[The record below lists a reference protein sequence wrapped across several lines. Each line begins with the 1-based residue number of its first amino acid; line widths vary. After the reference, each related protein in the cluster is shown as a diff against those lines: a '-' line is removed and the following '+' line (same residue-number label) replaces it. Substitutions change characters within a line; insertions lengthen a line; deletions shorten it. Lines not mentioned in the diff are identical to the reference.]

1 MPDIIAGLVPVLQA
15 PLGPLRRVF
24 DPSPKSLKW
33 TALPT
38 SRGREGL
45 RCRLALELFI
55 ERLTWTDV
63 ETALRDGKR
72 RAVVCAASTEQHG
85 PHLPEATDALLGEA
99 YAEGLARR
107 LGDALVAPILR
118 PACSEHHMAFP
129 GSLTI
134 SDTLL
139 MDLLDAYLASLRRH
153 GFERFVVMSSHGGNF
168 PVLVEWE
175 RTRSQQDTIVLTDF
189 HVFDVGF
196 EAIRRFGRTDTAG
209 PHAEV
214 LETSMMLHLHPEL
227 VHMERAVSGFTGKSS
242 LDDVLSRGMRAITP
256 NGVLGDPVG
265 ATAEI
270 GAAVLDAIVRRLRQ
284 QVSA

>member
-1 MPDIIAGLVPVLQA
+1 M
-15 PLGPLRRVF
+15 
-24 DPSPKSLKW
+24 
-33 TALPT
+33 
-38 SRGREGL
+38 
-45 RCRLALELFI
+45 ELFI

-63 ETALRDGKR
+63 EAALGRGMR
-72 RAVVCAASTEQHG
+72 RAIVCAASTEQHG

-107 LGDALVAPILR
+107 LGDALVAPIVR

-134 SDTLL
+134 SETLL

-153 GFERFVVMSSHGGNF
+153 GFERFVVVSSHGGNF

-175 RTRSQQDTIVLTDF
+175 RTRSPQDTVVLTDF
-189 HVFDVGF
+189 HVFDAGF

-227 VHMERAVSGFTGKSS
+227 VHMERAASGFTGEST
-242 LDDVLSRGMRAITP
+242 LEEVLRRGMRSLTP

-265 ATAEI
+265 STSEM
-270 GAAVLDAIVRRLRQ
+270 GSAVLDAIVDRLYE
-284 QVSA
+284 QVQRPVA

>member
-1 MPDIIAGLVPVLQA
+1 
-15 PLGPLRRVF
+15 
-24 DPSPKSLKW
+24 
-33 TALPT
+33 
-38 SRGREGL
+38 
-45 RCRLALELFI
+45 LELLI

-63 ETALRDGKR
+63 EAALGRGMR
-72 RAVVCAASTEQHG
+72 RAIVCAASTEQHG

-107 LGDALVAPILR
+107 LGDALVAPIVR

-134 SDTLL
+134 PETLL

-175 RTRSQQDTIVLTDF
+175 RTRSPQDTVVLTDF
-189 HVFDVGF
+189 HVFDAGF

-227 VHMERAVSGFTGKSS
+227 VRMERAASGFTGEST
-242 LDDVLSRGMRAITP
+242 LEEVLRRGMRSLTP
-256 NGVLGDPVG
+256 NGILGDPVG
-265 ATAEI
+265 STSEM
-270 GAAVLDAIVRRLRQ
+270 GAAVLDAIVDRLYELVQRQ
-284 QVSA
+284 AG